1 MELKQAIRVFVS
13 HSSHDK
19 ERFVEPFALRLRERG
34 IDAWLDKWE
43 MLPGDSLVDKI
54 FEEGLK
60 DAAAFVIV
68 LSQASVSS
76 EWVRKELNTATVQ
89 SIEKGTK
96 LIPIVLDDC
105 EIPACLRD
113 KVYEKIR
120 DLSAYDAEFIRIAA
134 SIESRV
140 LKPALGPPPNYVSQS
155 FPQVPGLEHQDIAV
169 LKELGDCVL
178 RKNREVYDIVQ
189 HDEIQQ
195 IRTGLGLTVQQLQ
208 ETLTIL
214 EEMNIT
220 QPSRTLS
227 PEIAWVQLSQF
238 GFRIYLDAFYP
249 QFASELREIL
259 LAIVNASFTGD
270 AEISENTKTPI
281 LIVRFVLKE
290 LEQRGLLRLVEW
302 DSGCELHGLSPKLK
316 RMLQNRDP
324 VM

>member
-1 MELKQAIRVFVS
+1 MNPIRVFVS

-19 ERFVEPFALRLRERG
+19 ERFVEPFARRLRERG

-76 EWVRKELNTATVQ
+76 EWVRKELNTATVH
-89 SIEKGTK
+89 SIEKGRK

-105 EIPACLRD
+105 EIPECLKD
-113 KVYEKIR
+113 KVHEKIG
-120 DLSAYDAEFIRIAA
+120 DLSAYDAEFDRIAA
-134 SIESRV
+134 SIENRL
-140 LKPALGPPPNYVSQS
+140 LKPALGIPPNYVSQS

-227 PEIAWVQLSQF
+227 LEIAWVQLSQF

-249 QFASELREIL
+249 QFASELSEIL
-259 LAIVNASFTGD
+259 LAIVNASLTGD

-290 LEQRGLLRLVEW
+290 LEQRGLLQKN
-302 DSGCELHGLSPKLK
+302 SATH
-316 RMLQNRDP
+316 P
-324 VM
+324 VDGSAVGN

>member
-1 MELKQAIRVFVS
+1 MEIEKAIRVFVS

-19 ERFVEPFALRLRERG
+19 ARFVEPFALRLRERG

-76 EWVRKELNTATVQ
+76 EWVRKELNTATVH

-105 EIPACLRD
+105 EIPACLKD
-113 KVYEKIR
+113 KVYERIS
-120 DLSAYDAEFIRIAA
+120 DLYAYDAEFVRIAA

-140 LKPALGPPPNYVSQS
+140 LKPALGTPPNYVSRS

-208 ETLTIL
+208 ESLTIL

-227 PEIAWVQLSQF
+227 LAIEWAQLSQF
-238 GFRIYLDAFYP
+238 GFRIYLNAFYP
-249 QFASELREIL
+249 QFASELSEIL
-259 LAIVNASFTGD
+259 LAIVNASLTGD
-270 AEISENTKTPI
+270 AEISANTKTPI

-290 LEQRGLLRLVEW
+290 LEQRGLLRLAEW
-302 DSGCELHGLSPKLK
+302 NSGCELHSLSPKLK
-316 RMLQNRDP
+316 RMLQNGESLI
-324 VM
+324 